1 MSSRIVVFGAGGRA
15 GRRAVAEAVARGH
28 QVTAV
33 VRDPDKHGALGAG
46 VTVVAGDVTRADSV
60 AEVAAGHDAAI
71 SAAGRMD
78 MPSDEFYVSA
88 AHALL
93 DGLARAG
100 VGRLVLIGIGSTL
113 ETAPGVAVHDTPG
126 FPEEARAFSL
136 GHTAEL
142 GVLRAAETDIDWL
155 VVAPPPVVL
164 DDEGPRTG
172 RYRSGGHQVLPEVG
186 GVSAF
191 SYGDLA
197 VALIDEIETPK
208 HHRSLTAVA
217 GPASPGGSAHQ
228 NVQ

>member
-1 MSSRIVVFGAGGRA
+1 MSSRIIVFGAGGRA

-33 VRDPDKHGALGAG
+33 VRDVAAYTGPAG
-46 VTVVAGDVTRADSV
+46 DGVSVVAGDVTRADGV
-60 AEVAAGHDAAI
+60 AEAAAGHDAAI

-78 MPSDEFYVSA
+78 VPSRDFYVSA

-100 VGRLVLIGIGSTL
+100 VGRLVLIGIGSVL
-113 ETAPGVAVHDTPG
+113 ETAPGVAVHDAPG

-136 GHTAEL
+136 GHSAEL
-142 GVLRAAETDIDWL
+142 DVLRAAETGIDWL
-155 VVAPPPVVL
+155 VIAPPPVLL
-164 DDEGPRTG
+164 DDEAPRIG
-172 RYRSGGHQVLPEVG
+172 RYRTGGEQVMADAAP
-186 GVSAF
+186 SF
-191 SYGDLA
+191 SYADLA

-217 GPASPGGSAHQ
+217 G
-228 NVQ
+228 

>member
-15 GRRAVAEAVARGH
+15 GRHAVAEAVARGH

-33 VRDPDKHGALGAG
+33 VRDPARYTDLAGAG
-46 VTVVAGDVTRADSV
+46 VTMVAGDVTRADSV

-71 SAAGRMD
+71 SAAGRLD
-78 MPSDEFYVSA
+78 MPSDAFYVGA

-93 DGLARAG
+93 DGLARAE

-113 ETAPGVAVHDTPG
+113 ETAPGVAVHDAPG

-142 GVLRAAETDIDWL
+142 DVLRAAETDIDWL
-155 VVAPPPVVL
+155 VIAPPPVML
-164 DDEGPRTG
+164 DDKAPRTG
-172 RYRSGGHQVLPEVG
+172 RYRTGGEQVIADGAP
-186 GVSAF
+186 SF
-191 SYGDLA
+191 SYADLA

-208 HHRSLTAVA
+208 HRRSLVAVA
-217 GPASPGGSAHQ
+217 A
-228 NVQ
+228 

>member
-1 MSSRIVVFGAGGRA
+1 MSSRIVIFGAGGRA

-33 VRDPDKHGALGAG
+33 VRDPAAYRDLAG
-46 VTVVAGDVTRADSV
+46 DGVAVVAGDVTRADSV

-100 VGRLVLIGIGSTL
+100 VGRLVLVGIGSVL
-113 ETAPGVAVHDTPG
+113 ETAPGVAFHDAPG
-126 FPEEARAFSL
+126 FPAEARAFSL
-136 GHTAEL
+136 GHSAEL
-142 GVLRAAETDIDWL
+142 DVLRAAETDIDWL
-155 VVAPPPVVL
+155 VIAPPPVML
-164 DDEGPRTG
+164 DNEAPRTG
-172 RYRSGGHQVLPEVG
+172 RYRTGSDQVIADGAP
-186 GVSAF
+186 SF
-191 SYGDLA
+191 SYADLA

-217 GPASPGGSAHQ
+217 G
-228 NVQ
+228 